1 MSKISDHIYHIIKEQ
16 EFADPFNIEF
26 DNDRLIKEFGNAL
39 KEDETNLLEFLQICN
54 ELFKD
59 IRQNIFALFDK
70 LRLAPEDLREFFF
83 IAVNKYFLDLTPQLL
98 NQVSA
103 GVSHESEKTTF
114 SKFTNANGQEVN
126 AQLAVEIGGDI
137 LAELIGFSYQ
147 WNTNEKEFDT
157 LGNLNP
163 EIHGNL
169 FHALWIYANIF
180 LNLKNSAYHIVKY
193 ENGKVI
199 VRSEKE
205 LKIEN
210 GLNGTLFLKNAG
222 IIRANN
228 NTQEFFFQFMQFYDK
243 TFKKRIGVGD
253 FTLKANVLSPI
264 RGESDSTIKAKAD
277 SSLFVFYPHLLED
290 KLEYFD
296 GLSLH
301 DLLDLL
307 ILIEECIE
315 KLHRKN
321 VTDYSERQLNEIPI
335 KFDKTQL
342 VNFLVEATGHK
353 IETVNK
359 FIASITTNGNQP
371 YFWREPFLEVNDF
384 LYFSLAAIAAPNH
397 VLYFDKWTSLSGY
410 TLKLK
415 EKKFADFVIKELTES
430 QKNQYQ
436 FKFLELDKLKIDNEI
451 FNTNI
456 LIETASL
463 LLFIEIKLFDFPI
476 ESPEVDSALQLLGNA
491 TFDVEEKAKQIIEN
505 FDGQKELIKIIITNY
520 TNFSGLQINNIPIA
534 DLTLFKNYVS
544 VGNFRRA
551 AVTFNEGK
559 PIVNDGGIISYYKN
573 EEEFNQNLKNFFA
586 DPLPVKHILQ
596 RLCLKEQQITPDVVK
611 PKFIVDIIDHITDEQ
626 LMDSRMESLTGYLNY
641 EYFGEPEDKVIK
653 DALDQSIIYSLHEVF
668 SQLSY
673 APYESYKNRITLYH
687 NISKTKLLGFVH
699 LAFFIL
705 KALEKL
711 NGKKITKTKHFE
723 SIDYDP
729 DEVFKILEKGKK
741 TLSGNIR
748 LSEFNIEDDTFTD
761 IEERKIISFSIDLL
775 SGLTPKQFN
784 DEVLESTILPLALL
798 QGLSKKYN
806 VEFEF
811 YTACGNIIDALNY
824 AHKYQAARDFCEEL
838 LVLSIK
844 NNKQSQGWNILFKCY
859 TNQKS
864 TFDASINGC
873 LFLSSLSVL
882 PEIPDYLAVEALYGA
897 LKYFRNFGFNELAKY
912 TYENLQHFDLNE
924 YDKQKVTLS
933 YFNSFFQGEMQ
944 RDINIL
950 DQVINYVESKI
961 DDIISFGELGVI
973 PWLALFYNIERLK
986 SVKQISYNRDIK
998 KYIDKFE
1005 NSINKK
1011 SVDAIRIKII
1021 GDKEKPKEQFISAVL
1036 SAFETRSVRDFVHE
1050 AQHLSIIASNLLQ
1063 FAIANVDI
1071 DGILLA
1077 GFAINDQSF
1086 TFKDI
1091 SIETGSISPISKPV
1105 NKEFKLQLNNYK
1117 YYLLSSINLTNKQL
1131 LIWLFEDLGKVFCM
1145 TLNSKKEFNLY
1156 SLTNWNMKKMKQ
1168 LHRKM
1173 GNFYFNA
1180 KKDSDGNAR
1189 CLFSNPRS
1197 EPDYN
1202 DLVQKED
1209 YKNLIKELSF
1219 TTLPFNIDVDEILIY
1234 SSIKMANYPHNL
1246 IQVSNDFVAAQ
1257 KPICNV
1263 ISIERFLEK
1272 SNNFYLNKEYSVSAW
1287 IPVDDQEPI
1296 ISWGFNLLKP
1306 TLIKIKANIS
1316 TSTYPK
1322 EFIKSDLN
1330 IFLAH
1335 GVTDG
1340 SGFKAVY
1347 ANHAKKKGIIF
1358 PYEVFGKGKV
1368 AILFVCNSG
1377 SSHEAIFSNS
1387 VVSFSGELLKT
1398 GYESVVAPFW
1408 PFDVT
1413 MSKIWL
1419 EEFLDTFNQGYSISE
1434 AVWLANKRLSK
1445 YDSETSNIY
1454 YAPAGCLAMH
1464 LYGNPNVYVNQ

>member
-1 MSKISDHIYHIIKEQ
+1 MSKISDHIHHIIKEQ
-16 EFADPFNIEF
+16 EFADPFNDEF
-26 DNDRLIKEFGNAL
+26 DTDKLIKEFGTVL
-39 KEDETNLLEFLQICN
+39 SEDETNLLEFLHICN
-54 ELFKD
+54 GLFKD
-59 IRQNIFALFDK
+59 IRRNIFALFDK
-70 LRLAPEDLREFFF
+70 LRFSPENLREFFF

-137 LAELIGFSYQ
+137 LAELIGFSHQ
-147 WNTNEKEFDT
+147 WKTNEKEFDT
-157 LGNLNP
+157 LGNLSP
-163 EIHGNL
+163 ETHGSL
-169 FHALWIYANIF
+169 FHALWIHTNIF

-199 VRSEKE
+199 IRSEKE
-205 LKIEN
+205 IKIEN
-210 GLNGTLFLKNAG
+210 GLNATLFLKNAG

-228 NTQEFFFQFMQFYDK
+228 NTQEFFFQFMQFYGEA
-243 TFKKRIGVGD
+243 FKKRIGVGD
-253 FTLKANVLSPI
+253 FALKANVLSPI
-264 RGESDSTIKAKAD
+264 KGESDSTIKAKAD
-277 SSLFVFYPHLLED
+277 SSLFVFYPHFLED

-296 GLSLH
+296 GLGLH
-301 DLLDLL
+301 DLIDLL
-307 ILIEECIE
+307 VLIEECIE

-321 VTDYSERQLNEIPI
+321 VTEYSERQLNEIPI
-335 KFDKTQL
+335 KFDETQL
-342 VNFLVEATGHK
+342 VNFLAEASGHK

-359 FIASITTNGNQP
+359 FIASITTNSNQP
-371 YFWREPFLEVNDF
+371 YFWREPFLKVGSF

-397 VLYFDKWTSLSGY
+397 VLYLDKWTSLSGY
-410 TLKLK
+410 TLEVK
-415 EKKFADFVIKELTES
+415 EKKFTDFVLKELTES
-430 QKNQYQ
+430 EKIQY
-436 FKFLELDKLKIDNEI
+436 KFQIIELDNLKINNEI
-451 FNTNI
+451 FKNNI

-463 LLFIEIKLFDFPI
+463 FLLLEIKLFDFPI
-476 ESPEVDSALQLLGNA
+476 ESPEVDSAVILLGNA
-491 TFDVEEKAKQIIEN
+491 TFDVEEKAKQVIEN

-520 TNFSGLQINNIPIA
+520 TNFSGLQINNVPIA

-551 AVTFNEGK
+551 AVTFHEGK

-573 EEEFNQNLKNFFA
+573 EDEFNGNLKNFFA
-586 DPLPVKHILQ
+586 DPLPVKNILQ
-596 RLCLKEQQITPDVVK
+596 RLCLKEQQITPDIVK
-611 PKFIVDIIDHITDEQ
+611 PKFVVDTIDHITDEQ

-641 EYFGEPEDKVIK
+641 EYFGEPNDKVIK
-653 DALDQSIIYSLHEVF
+653 DALDQSIIYSLHEIF

-673 APYESYKNRITLYH
+673 APYESYKDRIALYH

-723 SIDYDP
+723 SIEYDP
-729 DEVFKILEKGKK
+729 DEVFKILDKGKK

-748 LSEFNIEDDTFTD
+748 LSEFTIEDGTFTD
-761 IEERKIISFSIDLL
+761 IEEKKIISFSIDLL
-775 SGLTPKQFN
+775 SGLTPGQFN
-784 DEVLESTILPLALL
+784 DEILESTILPLAIL
-798 QGLSKKYN
+798 QALGKKHD

-824 AHKYQAARDFCEEL
+824 THKYQAARDFCEEI

-844 NNKQSQGWNILFKCY
+844 NNKQSHGWNILFKCY

-882 PEIPDYLAVEALYGA
+882 PEIPNFLAVEALYGA
-897 LKYFRNFGFNELAKY
+897 LKYFRNFGFTEFAKY
-912 TYENLQHFDLNE
+912 TYENLQHFDLTE

-950 DQVINYVESKI
+950 DQVVNYVETKI
-961 DDIISFGELGVI
+961 DDIIGFKEHGVI
-973 PWLALFYNIERLK
+973 PWLALFYNIERLN
-986 SVKQISYNRDIK
+986 SVKQINYNRDIK

-1005 NSINKK
+1005 KSINKK
-1011 SVDAIRIKII
+1011 SVDAIRMKII

-1036 SAFETRSVRDFVHE
+1036 NTFETRSVRDFVHE
-1050 AQHLSIIASNLLQ
+1050 AQHLSLIASNLLQ
-1063 FAIANVDI
+1063 SAIVSEDF

-1077 GFAINDQSF
+1077 GLAINDQSY

-1091 SIETGSISPISKPV
+1091 SIEAGSISPVSKPV
-1105 NKEFKLQLNNYK
+1105 NEELKLQLNNYK
-1117 YYLLSSINLTNKQL
+1117 YYLLSKINLRNKQL
-1131 LIWLFEDLGKVFCM
+1131 LIWLFEDLGKVYLVS
-1145 TLNSKKEFNLY
+1145 LNSKKEFAFVALKD
-1156 SLTNWNMKKMKQ
+1156 WQFRKMKSW
-1168 LHRKM
+1168 LKEI
-1173 GNFYFNA
+1173 GNFYFNS
-1180 KKDSDGNAR
+1180 KKDN
-1189 CLFSNPRS
+1189 FNNPGK
-1197 EPDYN
+1197 EYHYDYH
-1202 DLVQKED
+1202 VQNED
-1209 YKNLIKELSF
+1209 YVNLKKELAFASISVPVDVEELIICTSIEMASF
-1219 TTLPFNIDVDEILIY
+1219 
-1234 SSIKMANYPHNL
+1234 PHNL
-1246 IQVSNDFVAAQ
+1246 IQNGNDFVSATI
-1257 KPICNV
+1257 PICNV
-1263 ISIERFLEK
+1263 ISIERFLDK
-1272 SNNFYLNKEYSVSAW
+1272 STPLYLKKDYSISAW
-1287 IPVDDQEPI
+1287 IPSDDQEPI
-1296 ISWGFNLLKP
+1296 ISWGFNLLQP
-1306 TLIKIKANIS
+1306 TLSKIKANIS

-1322 EFIKSDLN
+1322 EFINSDLN

-1347 ANHAKKKGIIF
+1347 TNHVEKKGIVF

-1377 SSHEAIFSNS
+1377 SSHEALFSNS
-1387 VVSFSGELLKT
+1387 VVSFSGELLKS

-1419 EEFLDTFNQGYSISE
+1419 EEFLETFNQGYSISE

-1445 YDSETSNIY
+1445 YDSETSNIF

-1464 LYGNPNVYVNQ
+1464 LYGNPNVYVDK

>member
-1 MSKISDHIYHIIKEQ
+1 MSKISNHIYHIIKEQ
-16 EFADPFNIEF
+16 EFADPFNDEF
-26 DNDRLIKEFGNAL
+26 DTDKLTKEFGTVL
-39 KEDETNLLEFLQICN
+39 SEDEENLLEFLHICN
-54 ELFKD
+54 GLFKD
-59 IRQNIFALFDK
+59 IRRNIFALFVK
-70 LRLAPEDLREFFF
+70 LRFAPEDLREFFF

-98 NQVSA
+98 NQVGA

-137 LAELIGFSYQ
+137 LAELIGFSHQ
-147 WNTNEKEFDT
+147 WKTNEKEFDT
-157 LGNLNP
+157 LNNLNP
-163 EIHGNL
+163 ETHGNL
-169 FHALWIYANIF
+169 FHALWIHINIF

-199 VRSEKE
+199 IRSEKE
-205 LKIEN
+205 IKIEN

-243 TFKKRIGVGD
+243 AFKKRVGVGD
-253 FTLKANVLSPI
+253 FSLKANVLSPI
-264 RGESDSTIKAKAD
+264 KGESDTTIKAKAD
-277 SSLFVFYPHLLED
+277 SSLFVFYPHFLET

-296 GLSLH
+296 GLGLH

-307 ILIEECIE
+307 VLIEECIE

-321 VTDYSERQLNEIPI
+321 VTEYSERQLNEIPI
-335 KFDKTQL
+335 KFDETQL
-342 VNFLVEATGHK
+342 VNFLAQASGHK
-353 IETVNK
+353 IETVKK
-359 FIASITTNGNQP
+359 FIASITTNSNQP
-371 YFWREPFLEVNDF
+371 YFWREPFLKVGRF
-384 LYFSLAAIAAPNH
+384 LYFSLAATAAPNH

-410 TLKLK
+410 TLEAK
-415 EKKFADFVIKELTES
+415 EKMFTDFVLKELTES
-430 QKNQYQ
+430 EKIQY
-436 FKFLELDKLKIDNEI
+436 KFQIIELDNLKINNEI
-451 FNTNI
+451 FKNNI

-463 LLFIEIKLFDFPI
+463 FLLLEIKLFDFPI
-476 ESPEVDSALQLLGNA
+476 ESPEVDSALLRLGNA
-491 TFDVEEKAKQIIEN
+491 TFDVEEKAKQVIEN
-505 FDGQKELIKIIITNY
+505 FDGQKDLIKIIICNY
-520 TNFSGLQINNIPIA
+520 TNFSGLQINNVPIA

-551 AVTFNEGK
+551 AVTFHEGK

-573 EEEFNQNLKNFFA
+573 EDEFNENLKNFFA
-586 DPLPVKHILQ
+586 DPLPVKNILQ
-596 RLCLKEQQITPDVVK
+596 RLCLKEQQITPDIVK
-611 PKFIVDIIDHITDEQ
+611 PKFVVDTIDHITDEQ

-641 EYFGEPEDKVIK
+641 EYFGEPDDKVIK
-653 DALDQSIIYSLHEVF
+653 DALDQSIIYSLHEIF

-673 APYESYKNRITLYH
+673 APYESYKDRIVLYH

-705 KALEKL
+705 KSLEKL
-711 NGKKITKTKHFE
+711 NGKKITKAKHFE
-723 SIDYDP
+723 SIQYDP
-729 DEVFKILEKGKK
+729 DEVFKILDKGRK

-748 LSEFNIEDDTFTD
+748 LSEFTIEDGTFTD
-761 IEERKIISFSIDLL
+761 IEEKKIISFSIDLL
-775 SGLTPKQFN
+775 SGLTPGQFN
-784 DEVLESTILPLALL
+784 DEILESTILPLAIL
-798 QGLSKKYN
+798 QALGKKHD

-824 AHKYQAARDFCEEL
+824 THKYQAARDFCEEI

-844 NNKQSQGWNILFKCY
+844 NNKQSHGWNILFKCY

-882 PEIPDYLAVEALYGA
+882 PEIPDDLAVEALYGA
-897 LKYFRNFGFNELAKY
+897 LKYFRNFGFTEFAKY
-912 TYENLQHFDLNE
+912 TYENLQHFDLTE

-933 YFNSFFQGEMQ
+933 YFNSFFQGEIQ

-950 DQVINYVESKI
+950 DQIVNYVESKI
-961 DDIISFGELGVI
+961 DDIIGFREHGVI

-986 SVKQISYNRDIK
+986 SVKQINYNRDIK

-1036 SAFETRSVRDFVHE
+1036 KTFETRSVRDFVHE
-1050 AQHLSIIASNLLQ
+1050 AQHLSLVASNLLQ
-1063 FAIANVDI
+1063 TAIVSGDI

-1077 GFAINDQSF
+1077 GLAINDQSS

-1091 SIETGSISPISKPV
+1091 SIEAGSISPVSKPV
-1105 NKEFKLQLNNYK
+1105 NEELNLQLNNYK
-1117 YYLLSSINLTNKQL
+1117 YYLLSKVNLTNNQF
-1131 LIWLFEDLGKVFCM
+1131 LIWLFEDLGKVYLLS
-1145 TLNSKKEFNLY
+1145 LNSRKEFAFVALED
-1156 SLTNWNMKKMKQ
+1156 WKFRKMKNW
-1168 LHRKM
+1168 LKEI
-1173 GNFYFNA
+1173 GNFYFNS
-1180 KKDSDGNAR
+1180 KKDN
-1189 CLFSNPRS
+1189 FNNPNK
-1197 EPDYN
+1197 EYHYEYQ
-1202 DLVQKED
+1202 VQYED
-1209 YKNLIKELSF
+1209 YENLKKEFAFASIPVPDDVEELLICNSIEMASF
-1219 TTLPFNIDVDEILIY
+1219 
-1234 SSIKMANYPHNL
+1234 PHNL
-1246 IQVSNDFVAAQ
+1246 IQNGNDFISSTI
-1257 KPICNV
+1257 PICNV
-1263 ISIERFLEK
+1263 ISIERFLDK
-1272 SNNFYLNKEYSVSAW
+1272 SQPFYLKKDYDISAW
-1287 IPVDDQEPI
+1287 IPADDQEPI
-1296 ISWGFNLLKP
+1296 ISWGFNLLQP
-1306 TLIKIKANIS
+1306 TLSKIKANIS

-1322 EFIKSDLN
+1322 EFINSDLN

-1347 ANHAKKKGIIF
+1347 TNHVEKKGIVF

-1377 SSHEAIFSNS
+1377 SSHEALFSNS
-1387 VVSFSGELLKT
+1387 VVSFSGELLKS

-1419 EEFLDTFNQGYSISE
+1419 EEFLETFNQGYSINE

-1445 YDSETSNIY
+1445 YDSETSNIF

-1464 LYGNPNVYVNQ
+1464 LYGNPNVYVDQ